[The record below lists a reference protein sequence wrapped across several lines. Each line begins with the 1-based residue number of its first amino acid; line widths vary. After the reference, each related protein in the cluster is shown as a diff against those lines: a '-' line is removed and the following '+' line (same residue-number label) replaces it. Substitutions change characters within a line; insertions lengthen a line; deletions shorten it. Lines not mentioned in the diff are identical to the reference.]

1 MGGGKLMC
9 DSDILYSEKDMY
21 EILLNKFC
29 RNDFERT
36 EVSRWIELKS
46 LVYVFEL
53 IKKLYPELK
62 I

>member
-1 MGGGKLMC
+1 MC